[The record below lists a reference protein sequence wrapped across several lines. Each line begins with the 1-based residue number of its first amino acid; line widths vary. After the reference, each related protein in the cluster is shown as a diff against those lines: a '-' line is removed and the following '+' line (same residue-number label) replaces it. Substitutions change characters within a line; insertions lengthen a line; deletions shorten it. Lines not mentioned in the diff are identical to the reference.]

1 MTRTAMTPPNIAL
14 YILIILSHT
23 EPLGG
28 GVVTVGVISVL
39 VLETTVKRG
48 REIMLEAKQKTG
60 VSEHAHLLG
69 LLFNHT
75 KAQRQCMRLYIIIM
89 YYSCYIR

>member
-23 EPLGG
+23 EPLVG

-39 VLETTVKRG
+39 VLETTAKRG

-75 KAQRQCMRLYIIIM
+75 KAQRQCMRLYIIII